1 MLTPLDIEK
10 KEFSSSFRG
19 YSKKEVDEFLGVVLE
34 EYETLYKECIS
45 LRDKVGAMTDAVQ
58 RYRSMEDTI
67 QNALVVAQ
75 NTSEDMRRSATEKAA
90 AIVAEAKA
98 QAAAMVAEANVE
110 VVAVQNKTEAL
121 KAELEAYK
129 GKALALLSAQAEMI
143 KNA

>member
-58 RYRSMEDTI
+58 RYRAMEDTI

-110 VVAVQNKTEAL
+110 VVAVQNKTEGL

>member
-10 KEFSSSFRG
+10 KGFSSSFRG